1 MYLCELDFW
10 ISCCLMRHFLN
21 HMDSA
26 AGPGTL
32 RRVTRRVVH
41 CITLMNCFLVSRPFS
56 VRFWR
61 KDDDDD
67 DNDNNN
73 THL

>member
-10 ISCCLMRHFLN
+10 IPCCLMRHFLN

-32 RRVTRRVVH
+32 RRVTRRVVSTSYNVNELFP
-41 CITLMNCFLVSRPFS
+41 CLQTLLRSILENLNSALLRRECNV
-56 VRFWR
+56 
-61 KDDDDD
+61 
-67 DNDNNN
+67 
-73 THL
+73 